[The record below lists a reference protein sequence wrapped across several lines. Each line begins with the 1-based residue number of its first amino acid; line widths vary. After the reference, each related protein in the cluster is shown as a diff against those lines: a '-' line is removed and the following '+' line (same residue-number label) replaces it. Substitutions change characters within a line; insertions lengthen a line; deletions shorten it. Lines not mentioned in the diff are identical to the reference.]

1 MNLRSIMF
9 LNIIQG
15 KRQEGFSD
23 LRKEPSGRS
32 ATKHLTPDEQITC
45 LKHQVKY
52 LKQENEFLKK
62 MNFLNREA
70 QWKSKLK
77 QKKN

>member
-1 MNLRSIMF
+1 M
-9 LNIIQG
+9 G

-23 LRKEPSGRS
+23 LRKETSGRL
-32 ATKHLTPDEQITC
+32 ATKHLTPDEQIAR

-62 MNFLNREA
+62 MNFINREA

-77 QKKN
+77 QKKNSK